1 MVYKEE
7 NLFVVAESGVH
18 DTHRWVILSER
29 FHFYVDRYAHED
41 KVEQKID
48 AAHFFV

>member
-7 NLFVVAESGVH
+7 NLFVFAESSVH
-18 DTHRWVILSER
+18 DTHGWVVLSKR
-29 FHFYVDRYAHED
+29 FHFYVDWYAQED
-41 KVEQKID
+41 KVKYKID